1 MEYSAGH
8 PLVRCSRTP
17 CQRCRRRALL
27 RALGHHIYNGKQ
39 APAPL
44 HSSWL
49 AVLLMASWCRLL
61 RASVL
66 HDGDHLLELR
76 PVLATEP
83 YADLRREGIVA
94 QYHARLMAISLAA
107 GNTTRAIRVV
117 DSLEVA
123 GVLWR
128 VGSHDVA
135 SSRRTAARLTVSSG
149 SGYRSNSS
157 GSRHIRGSYW

>member
-1 MEYSAGH
+1 MDFIHQSLGLCLIHRFNGLLKQVHQVIAR
-8 PLVRCSRTP
+8 VF
-17 CQRCRRRALL
+17 RRLKNGLL
-27 RALGHHIYNGKQ
+27 H
-39 APAPL
+39 AP
-44 HSSWL
+44 
-49 AVLLMASWCRLL
+49 
-61 RASVL
+61 VL

-83 YADLRREGIVA
+83 RADLRREGIVA